1 MTAHRAAVSPR
12 PVTSPG
18 AAELAALLARAA
30 DGDATSFRLFYDRTS
45 AKLFGIILRILTERG
60 EAEDVLQEVY
70 VTVWRKAAEFDSTR
84 ASPVTWL
91 ATIARNRAIDRLRA
105 RASRPTSP
113 LDEAAEVR
121 DHGPGADSIIDDNRE
136 AARIQAALAA
146 LEPRH
151 AAAIRS
157 CYFEGLTYEALAAR
171 EGVPVGTLKSW
182 VRRGLL
188 RMKADLADTRPADR
202 QSDARA

>member
-1 MTAHRAAVSPR
+1 V
-12 PVTSPG
+12 G
-18 AAELAALLARAA
+18 AGELSALLLQAA
-30 DGDATSFRLFYDRTS
+30 GGDQAAFRTFYDRTS
-45 AKLFGIILRILTERG
+45 AKLFGVILRIVTERG

-70 VTVWRKAAEFDSTR
+70 VTIWRKAAEFDPTR
-84 ASPVTWL
+84 ASPVTWT

-105 RASRPTSP
+105 RGSRPTAP
-113 LDEAAEVR
+113 IDEAAEVR
-121 DHGPGADSIIDDNRE
+121 DESALADAVIDSDRDAVRVHG
-136 AARIQAALAA
+136 ALAA

-157 CYFEGLTYEALAAR
+157 CYFEGMTYEALAAR

-188 RMKADLADTRPADR
+188 RMRSDLQGSVR
-202 QSDARA
+202 

>member
-1 MTAHRAAVSPR
+1 MVPSA
-12 PVTSPG
+12 G
-18 AAELAALLARAA
+18 AAELAGLLRRAA
-30 DGDATSFRLFYDRTS
+30 DGDQASFRDFYDRTA
-45 AKLFGIILRILTERG
+45 AKLFGIILRILVERG

-70 VTVWRKAAEFDSTR
+70 VTVWRKAAEFDASR
-84 ASPVTWL
+84 ASPVTWA

-105 RASRPTSP
+105 RASRPQAP

-121 DHGPGADSIIDDNRE
+121 DDSPGAEVLIDADRD
-136 AARIQAALAA
+136 AARVHAALAA

-157 CYFEGLTYEALAAR
+157 CYFDGLSYDALAAR

-182 VRRGLL
+182 VRRGLI
-188 RMKADLADTRPADR
+188 RMRADLVAADLVATN
-202 QSDARA
+202 RAGNGVVAP

>member
-1 MTAHRAAVSPR
+1 MKPGDGHPAR
-12 PVTSPG
+12 PSAG

-30 DGDATSFRLFYDRTS
+30 DGDTGSFRLFYDRTS
-45 AKLFGIILRILTERG
+45 AKLFAIVLRILPERG
-60 EAEDVLQEVY
+60 EAEDVVQDVY
-70 VTVWRKAAEFDSTR
+70 VTIWRKAAEFDASR
-84 ASPVTWL
+84 ASPVTWA

-105 RASRPTSP
+105 RGSRPTSP

-121 DHGPGADSIIDDNRE
+121 DTRPAADELIESAGD
-136 AARIQAALAA
+136 AARVQAALAA

-157 CYFEGLTYEALAAR
+157 CYFEGLTYEALAER

-188 RMKADLADTRPADR
+188 RM
-202 QSDARA
+202 RAEMSAT